1 MTERL
6 QRKGSTGDS
15 ERTLSTHSK
24 KVTRFTGIV
33 AFPNLTFRSD
43 DDGFNAS
50 DVIMSR
56 ISCSGDDRGAAFRVL
71 ALKSIQCQR
80 TFTAHV
86 HTLQTQA
93 KIHHSSLSVHSL

>member
-6 QRKGSTGDS
+6 QRKGSAGDS

-56 ISCSGDDRGAAFRVL
+56 ISCTGDDRGAAFKAL

-80 TFTAHV
+80 RFAAHV
-86 HTLQTQA
+86 HSLQTQT
-93 KIHHSSLSVHSL
+93 KIHHSMI